1 MAVIGVNGVRLVAR
15 EAAAESRSF
24 ALGDAVRGCPRARM
38 DVRRRVT
45 RGSCCDAVSLQR
57 GDPFTPG
64 RTPNVRFPGRSR
76 CAIPEVMAHRV
87 CPWWLGYLLVNP
99 LRRLVQNPLALLRPY
114 VAEGM
119 TVLEPGPGMG
129 FFTLDLARLVGP
141 AGRVVAVD
149 VQPRMLEALRRRAHR
164 AGLADRI
171 EVRLAERD
179 TLGLVDLEGK
189 VDVVI
194 AFAVVHELPSAAR
207 FFSEAAAALK
217 PGGRLVLGEP
227 SGHVPERDFVAELAE
242 AADAG
247 LLVSSRPSV
256 WRSRAAVLVKR

>member
-1 MAVIGVNGVRLVAR
+1 
-15 EAAAESRSF
+15 
-24 ALGDAVRGCPRARM
+24 
-38 DVRRRVT
+38 
-45 RGSCCDAVSLQR
+45 
-57 GDPFTPG
+57 
-64 RTPNVRFPGRSR
+64 
-76 CAIPEVMAHRV
+76 MAHRV

-129 FFTLDLARLVGP
+129 FFTLNLARLVGP

-164 AGLADRI
+164 AGLGDRI
-171 EVRLAERD
+171 GVRLAERD
-179 TLGLVDLEGK
+179 TLGLVDFEGK

-194 AFAVVHELPSAAR
+194 AFAVVHELPRAAR

-227 SGHVPERDFVAELAE
+227 SGHVPEPDFVAELAE